1 MNASPELEALFE
13 RLERRLVES
22 REYPIVPKGYFAG
35 LERSYAHFQREDP
48 DPTRREAKWSPR
60 KKTITYL
67 DWCIRGPGTQRQLA
81 EAMGLDLPADFL
93 LFCERYREYLIAGR
107 CPVHTIAAAEIEQ
120 TTVGLREGW
129 DVPKT
134 NRHRLFTF
142 ARIVDE
148 PGHFFFRWSED
159 KKTMDVVVMEDY
171 GMVGEPMLLGPD
183 GDRYITDR
191 TFTGWL
197 TRMLDTDCF
206 PLTPTLGEESND
218 RLRMFLY
225 SAIRR
230 AKKR

>member
-81 EAMGLDLPADFL
+81 EAMGLDLPADYI
-93 LFCERYREYLIAGR
+93 LFCDRYREYLIAGR
-107 CPVHTIAAAEIEQ
+107 RPVHITAAEEIEQ
-120 TTVGLREGW
+120 TIVGLREGW
-129 DVPKT
+129 DVPLST
-134 NRHRLFTF
+134 PHRLFHF
-142 ARIVDE
+142 AQIVE
-148 PGHFFFRWSED
+148 ETGNFAFRWSED
-159 KKTMDVVVMEDY
+159 GKTMDVVVAEDF
-171 GMVGEPMLLGPD
+171 GVVGEPILLGPN

-191 TFTGWL
+191 TFTDWL
-197 TRMLDTDCF
+197 TRMLDSDCF
-206 PLTPTLGEESND
+206 PLTPTLGEESYD
-218 RLRMFLY
+218 DERMFLY